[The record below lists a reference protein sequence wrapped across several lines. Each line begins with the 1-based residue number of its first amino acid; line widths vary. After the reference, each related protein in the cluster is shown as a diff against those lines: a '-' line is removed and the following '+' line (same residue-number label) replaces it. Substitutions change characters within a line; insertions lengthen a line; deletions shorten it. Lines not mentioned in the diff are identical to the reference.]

1 MSADD
6 SLNVSLH
13 DGELADELE
22 LTERLTIATNESD
35 GPLAPDEVDRILGV
49 TPARRE
55 PT

>member
-13 DGELADELE
+13 DGDLADELE
-22 LTERLTIATNESD
+22 LTVRLTIATNEAD
-35 GPLAPDEVDRILGV
+35 GRLAQDEIDRILGV
-49 TPARRE
+49 TPVRRE